1 MQEPLRQ
8 SFQQPNHI
16 YIPPQHPTPSQQS
29 YQQTNQATVLQQ
41 PPIHFTLPVE
51 NAAPTLPPQNTFPQ
65 QISGSVPQTEI
76 PFVSSVPLQQSFH
89 PPGQPQESTRK
100 QYQGPVHQPAPHQHY
115 QITPQYSQLPQT
127 KPLFP
132 IKSEGRAEY
141 ATPVTPQHQTYPPL
155 IRPHSMAITSQPP
168 PTVHPQQLYGPNPN
182 TYEPS
187 ARRNGYGPQPLVAGY
202 PEAHNY
208 NGSSSQY
215 SSKTSPFS
223 SSFDG
228 GNNLQRLPTAKLLPQ
243 STPVGSSSNGSTG
256 NRVPIDDVVD
266 KVATMGFSKEQ
277 VKETVKKL
285 TENGQ
290 SVDLNVVLDKLMN
303 GG

>member
-1 MQEPLRQ
+1 M
-8 SFQQPNHI
+8 
-16 YIPPQHPTPSQQS
+16 
-29 YQQTNQATVLQQ
+29 
-41 PPIHFTLPVE
+41 
-51 NAAPTLPPQNTFPQ
+51 
-65 QISGSVPQTEI
+65 
-76 PFVSSVPLQQSFH
+76 
-89 PPGQPQESTRK
+89 
-100 QYQGPVHQPAPHQHY
+100 
-115 QITPQYSQLPQT
+115 
-127 KPLFP
+127 
-132 IKSEGRAEY
+132 
-141 ATPVTPQHQTYPPL
+141 
-155 IRPHSMAITSQPP
+155 
-168 PTVHPQQLYGPNPN
+168 
-182 TYEPS
+182 
-187 ARRNGYGPQPLVAGY
+187 AGY
-202 PEAHNY
+202 PEAHIY